1 MKKSRRFFGEIFAV
15 WLAGVTLVMAGP
27 RHSPDIGSLPPVPY
41 NAAEAAKYLENFRYA
56 WLLSDTAIT
65 FDFVH
70 RPRHG
75 EETRYSGIGWTST
88 NSAGPVTRFQLAKVP
103 ANKADKPEVW
113 EWLLQ
118 NGPSP
123 HVWVIAPGETTA
135 REVPAEKWRD
145 PLLPGMI
152 YTPFDL
158 MMPFLFWADYKYEG
172 TARSAGRGLDIYTM
186 NPPPAEKA
194 AGLGP
199 VKLFLDRE
207 LNALWQ
213 MQQLDAKG
221 AVAVQF
227 KLGSVAK
234 IEDQWMFEDCQ
245 LENMLSHD
253 YDKFV
258 VKAVALKLKFDPA
271 FFDPANL
278 AKPMPLPPADAW
290 HTM

>member
-1 MKKSRRFFGEIFAV
+1 MKRPFRLSVGI
-15 WLAGVTLVMAGP
+15 LAAGLACANLVFAGP
-27 RHSPDIGSLPPVPY
+27 RHSADMSLLPPVPY
-41 NAAEAAKYLENFRYA
+41 NAADAAKHLEDIRHA
-56 WLLSDTAIT
+56 WLQSDLSMT
-65 FDFVH
+65 FDFIH
-70 RPRHG
+70 RPRHA

-88 NSAGPVTRFQLAKVP
+88 NSQGPVTRFQLAKAP
-103 ANKADKPEVW
+103 ANKTDKPEVW
-113 EWLLQ
+113 EWVLQ

-123 HVWVIAPGETTA
+123 HVWVLAPGATTA

-158 MMPFLFWADYKYEG
+158 MMPFLFWSDYKYEG
-172 TARSAGRGLDIYTM
+172 TARPLHRGVDVYTM
-186 NPPPAEKA
+186 NPPPGEKA

-207 LNALWQ
+207 YNALVK

-221 AVAVQF
+221 AVTIEF
-227 KLGSVAK
+227 TLGGIAK
-234 IEDQWMFEDCQ
+234 VDDQWLFEDCQ
-245 LENMLSHD
+245 LENVLNHD

-258 VKAVALKLKFDPA
+258 VKSVALKLKLDPA
-271 FFDPANL
+271 LFDPANL
-278 AKPMPLPPADAW
+278 GKPVPLPPASAW